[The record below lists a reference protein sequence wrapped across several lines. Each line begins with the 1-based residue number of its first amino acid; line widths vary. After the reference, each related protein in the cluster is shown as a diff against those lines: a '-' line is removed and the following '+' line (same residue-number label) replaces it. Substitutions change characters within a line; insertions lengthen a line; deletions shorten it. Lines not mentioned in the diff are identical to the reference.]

1 MVQIHSPRP
10 FFICG
15 HLEDRFEKPSVSG
28 IRPNQRQASSFPP
41 EQTTRLWKAEPFLA
55 NVIWI
60 LQTSHLTAC
69 KTWASFRN
77 PIASVTESSE
87 KRSWPG

>member
-1 MVQIHSPRP
+1 MMTS
-10 FFICG
+10 
-15 HLEDRFEKPSVSG
+15 EDRKLAESISNVTRSKLQINASQKIETCRLSTAQTRPCAAPPSSG
-28 IRPNQRQASSFPP
+28 F
-41 EQTTRLWKAEPFLA
+41 
-55 NVIWI
+55 

-77 PIASVTESSE
+77 AIASVTESSE